1 MDGMTGGLPITGRTP
16 ITHPGDIVMRPAI
29 TDGVIATGKAIVT
42 GTSIVTGRGIAMAIV
57 TGHHTGQ
64 GIGGLI
70 AAGTVAAR
78 PMTVGAGTGCIERPG
93 GALTVPGRAWGAV
106 KSHGPCRPV
115 AGISARDD
123 TADGMSRR
131 FRSGFVLPPGA
142 METHLLDSP
151 GTECRLQAG
160 HRCGDLFSGT

>member
-1 MDGMTGGLPITGRTP
+1 
-16 ITHPGDIVMRPAI
+16 
-29 TDGVIATGKAIVT
+29 
-42 GTSIVTGRGIAMAIV
+42 MAIV

-93 GALTVPGRAWGAV
+93 GALTVPGRAWGSV

-123 TADGMSRR
+123 TADGMSLR
-131 FRSGFVLPPGA
+131 FRFGFVLPPGA
-142 METHLLDSP
+142 METR
-151 GTECRLQAG
+151 RLESSAAEFRLTAG
-160 HRCGDLFSGT
+160 HWCGVRFSGT